1 MKERKTN
8 GWTGQKQIAVAAC
21 MTLILATCLTGL
33 LIAKSIDKRNQEL
46 ELAKNEALE
55 ESQKIEE
62 PLVEE
67 VDSVIVPRVIEEEEP
82 TVEPKV
88 LVDELNNDMDV
99 DQPVEIPEKEES
111 KEDVQPVGASSINL
125 KAEAPKLSFSGE
137 LSWPVEGSVL
147 MNYSMDHSI
156 YFATLDQYKY
166 NPAMIISANVGDDVA
181 SAAEGTIVKVFDD
194 AQTGTTVV
202 MDIGDG
208 YELTYGQLQ
217 ELRFKEGAAI
227 SAGDVIG
234 TVAQASKYYSLEGN
248 NLYFA
253 MTKDNEP
260 TNPLDYLE

>member
-21 MTLILATCLTGL
+21 MILILATCLTGL
-33 LIAKSIDKRNQEL
+33 MIAKNVDKKNQEL
-46 ELAKNEALE
+46 ELAKNEALKE
-55 ESQKIEE
+55 AQIEK

-67 VDSVIVPRVIEEEEP
+67 VDSVITPKVNKQEKA

-88 LVDELNNDMDV
+88 LADELNNDMDV
-99 DQPVEIPEKEES
+99 DQPIETEEDEKS
-111 KEDVQPVGASSINL
+111 KENVQPVGGCAINME
-125 KAEAPKLSFSGE
+125 KVQPQISFSGE
-137 LSWPVEGSVL
+137 LAWPVEGSVL

-166 NPAMIISANVGDDVA
+166 NPAMIISANIGDEVS

-217 ELRFKEGAAI
+217 ELRFKEGA
-227 SAGDVIG
+227 SVLAGDVIG
-234 TVAQASKYYSLEGN
+234 TVAKASKYYSLEGN

-260 TNPLDYLE
+260 TNPLDYLD